1 MYSNEDTIKLFDSN
15 NNFVEDFDKKIEE
28 VEISLHGE
36 KYYDVDEEIVD
47 TNSIPVVKEVEV
59 KQVKERK
66 GISVL
71 DFLPVLFIILIFA
84 VVLFA
89 GYYFLNNF
97 DVSTLINRG

>member
-47 TNSIPVVKEVEV
+47 TNAIPVVKEVEV